1 MTDSETV
8 NPQVALANERTFL
21 AWIRTSLALTATGA
35 AIVALAPPVHRG
47 WLLASGGLFVLLGI
61 LAGSQAWL
69 GWRAT
74 DRDMRAGR
82 TVPPLR
88 IGPYLTVGVIVATG
102 ILLVG
107 AVLA

>member
-1 MTDSETV
+1 MAEDHR

-47 WLLASGGLFVLLGI
+47 WLLASGAMFVVLGI
-61 LAGSQAWL
+61 VAGAQAWV
-69 GWRAT
+69 GWRHT
-74 DRDMRAGR
+74 DRDTRAGR
-82 TVPPLR
+82 GVAPLR
-88 IGPYLTVGVIVATG
+88 IGPYLTAGVIVATVT
-102 ILLVG
+102 LLIG